1 MIKAIIGL
9 LLCILGGYG
18 WIWWNKTL
26 KGMGGPDVGR
36 SVAQYDV
43 PYFIT
48 GVVLLIGLFLFLGR
62 YVY

>member
-1 MIKAIIGL
+1 MDMVH
-9 LLCILGGYG
+9 
-18 WIWWNKTL
+18 KTL

-36 SVAQYDV
+36 SVAQYNV

-48 GVVLLIGLFLFLGR
+48 SVLLLMGLFLFFGL